1 MVILPDRLSTLMIS
15 AVAARKA
22 ALASQVPI
30 SYAKG
35 GEASTEPSAV
45 FNRPD
50 QTSKRKPSQKVG
62 NKPKKARKSKPFE
75 RSNRGTGI
83 LLQNGVDISKG
94 QDVVVVDSDEDD
106 RARKG
111 DFSAL
116 EDTADDADDI
126 MAEPAA
132 SCSFEKD
139 DSSNPPLD
147 DSSGNEDDL
156 MTMDAGM
163 QLDVSTLLPRLS
175 ALSRAQEGLDEEKIL
190 STLQPKPDNN
200 IFFLSESECSSLGL
214 TCPSSLVC
222 MSKEDTLCLLGIC
235 RLKVLRGVLNFFGA
249 TLQASPIV
257 YHVYSSRYSPLPIL
271 QPGTD
276 RASSILLHEPI
287 PHRLRHVLHK
297 FDAVFALQRLDS
309 GIERL
314 GEICR
319 PFQGMFEPSRWQKN
333 NTSSPFAVHNLC
345 MVRTHP
351 IMIWFISF
359 VYRFP
364 DP

>member
-1 MVILPDRLSTLMIS
+1 MIS

-22 ALASQVPI
+22 ALASLVPI
-30 SYAKG
+30 SSGKG
-35 GEASTEPSAV
+35 GEASTGPSPV

-62 NKPKKARKSKPFE
+62 NKPKKARKSKPFD
-75 RSNRGTGI
+75 RSNLRTGV
-83 LLQNGVDISKG
+83 LLQNEVDISRG
-94 QDVVVVDSDEDD
+94 QHDVVVVNSDEDD

-111 DFSAL
+111 DFSTL

-126 MAEPAA
+126 MAEPA
-132 SCSFEKD
+132 SCSFEK

-147 DSSGNEDDL
+147 DSSGNEDDI

-175 ALSRAQEGLDEEKIL
+175 ALSRAQEGLEEEKVL
-190 STLQPKPDNN
+190 STFQPQPDNN

-222 MSKEDTLCLLGIC
+222 MTKEDTLCLLGIC
-235 RLKVLRGVLNFFGA
+235 RLKVLRGLLNFFGA
-249 TLQASPIV
+249 TLQASPTV
-257 YHVYSSRYSPLPIL
+257 YHVYSSRYSPLPIF
-271 QPGTD
+271 QPGND
-276 RASSILLHEPI
+276 CPSSILLDEQI
-287 PHRLRHVLHK
+287 PHRLRHVLRK

-309 GIERL
+309 GVERL

-319 PFQGMFEPSRWQKN
+319 SFQGMFEPSRWQKN
-333 NTSSPFAVHNLC
+333 NTCSPFAIHNLC

-351 IMIWFISF
+351 IMLYLVRFICL
-359 VYRFP
+359 
-364 DP
+364 

>member
-1 MVILPDRLSTLMIS
+1 MIS

-35 GEASTEPSAV
+35 EEASTGPSPI

-62 NKPKKARKSKPFE
+62 NKPKKARKSKPFD
-75 RSNRGTGI
+75 RSNLRTGV
-83 LLQNGVDISKG
+83 LLQNGVDVSKE
-94 QDVVVVDSDEDD
+94 QRDVVVVDSDEGD
-106 RARKG
+106 RAR
-111 DFSAL
+111 DLSAL
-116 EDTADDADDI
+116 EDTADDDADDI
-126 MAEPAA
+126 MAEPA
-132 SCSFEKD
+132 SCSTEK

-147 DSSGNEDDL
+147 DSSGGEDD
-156 MTMDAGM
+156 TDAGM
-163 QLDVSTLLPRLS
+163 QLDVSTLLPHLS
-175 ALSRAQEGLDEEKIL
+175 SLSRAQGGLDEEKVL
-190 STLQPKPDNN
+190 STFQPKPDNN

-214 TCPSSLVC
+214 TYPSSLVC
-222 MSKEDTLCLLGIC
+222 MTKEDTLCLLGIC
-235 RLKVLRGVLNFFGA
+235 RLKVLRGLLNFFGA

-257 YHVYSSRYSPLPIL
+257 HRVYSSRYSPLPIL
-271 QPGTD
+271 QPGND
-276 RASSILLHEPI
+276 CASSILLDEQT

-309 GIERL
+309 GVERL
-314 GEICR
+314 SEVCR

-333 NTSSPFAVHNLC
+333 NTCSPFAIHNLC

-351 IMIWFISF
+351 IM
-359 VYRFP
+359 VYLVRLICL
-364 DP
+364 